1 MRVLRRAFCLIAAGA
16 VLFLPASFSACE
28 KGETALTVVKG
39 GAKKELTLSQ
49 LKSMKPMEG
58 WGGFMTSV
66 GTINGPSRYTGVS
79 ITDLLAEVGGLD
91 EGETI
96 RVSAEDGYTMTFS
109 HDQTTGKSLIVFDG
123 ISGDEVEAPQLTLIA
138 AYAENGQPIEEEIG
152 PLRLGILSNEHTVT
166 EGHWWLKWFSR
177 IEVVPDIVPWTLH
190 LEGGTV
196 VDMDNG
202 TFESCAGSAGCH
214 GVSWNDEDGVSL
226 QGVPLWRLAGYADDD
241 LMHLKLVGFN
251 DELAE
256 AGYEISVTAGDG
268 YTVKLGSKEV
278 ARNQDIIVAFQED
291 GAPLGA
297 DDWPLR
303 LVGGGL
309 SKGQMV
315 SRITSIKLSFTK

>member
-1 MRVLRRAFCLIAAGA
+1 MEA
-16 VLFLPASFSACE
+16 
-28 KGETALTVVKG
+28 
-39 GAKKELTLSQ
+39 
-49 LKSMKPMEG
+49 MEG

-79 ITDLLAEVGGLD
+79 IADLLAAVGGLD

-109 HDQTTGKSLIVFDG
+109 HSQTNGKSLIVFDG
-123 ISGDEVEAPQLTLIA
+123 ISGEEVEAPELTLIA
-138 AYAENGQPIEEEIG
+138 AYAENGQPIAEEIG
-152 PLRLGILSNEHTVT
+152 PLRLGILSDERTVT
-166 EGHWWLKWFSR
+166 EGHWWLKWFNR

-214 GVSWNDEDGVSL
+214 GVSWPDGNGVAL

-256 AGYEISVTAGDG
+256 AGYEISIIAGDG
-268 YTVKLGSKEV
+268 YTVKLNSKEV
-278 ARNQDIIVAFQED
+278 ARNQDIIVAFQAD
-291 GAPLGA
+291 GAPLGEE
-297 DDWPLR
+297 DWPLR
-303 LVGGGL
+303 LVGDGL
-309 SKGQMV
+309 TKGQMV
-315 SRITSIKLSFTK
+315 SRITSIKLSIQK